1 MPPREQPSWAPWVSV
16 GVGIVGLGIVGLAAS
31 AGQFGIFD
39 VIILVGSVAALI
51 SGVRKLRG
59 N

>member
-1 MPPREQPSWAPWVSV
+1 V
-16 GVGIVGLGIVGLAAS
+16 GVGIVGLAIVGLAAS

-39 VIILVGSVAALI
+39 VIILVGSVAALV